1 MATMTEQNKMRR
13 KMADTIRFLAADM
26 VQQANSGHPGAPMG
40 LADIAVV
47 LGEHLSHNPKNPKW
61 LNRDRL
67 VFSGGHGTGLIYS
80 LLHLWGYDVSLEDL
94 KNFRQLDSKTPGH
107 PEYGHTDGIEITT
120 GPLGQGIANAVGF
133 AMAEAYT
140 KNQVNSDTCDLID
153 HKVYCLCGDGDLQEG
168 ISYEAC
174 ALAGHLELKDLILIY
189 DSNEITIEGD
199 TSIAWSEDVAKRF
212 EAQNWQVL
220 KINGHCYDEI
230 DKALAEAK
238 DASKP
243 TVIIANTIIGKGAE
257 GLEGSHTTHGAP
269 LGEEVI
275 KASKAKAGFDPEA
288 RFAIPEDALIRF
300 RCALEQGELAE
311 KEWIHRQKEAPLI
324 EQNHAL
330 ERLQNPDFSAIDYPD
345 FSGADGFATR
355 DANGQILNAI
365 AKTLPGFIGGS
376 ADLAPSNKT
385 TLKEMG
391 DFPKG
396 KNIHFGIREHAM
408 AAITNAMAL
417 YGTVIPFNATFF
429 VFSDYQ
435 KPSARIAAL
444 TGIRN
449 FFVWT
454 HDSIGV
460 GEDGP
465 THEPIEQ
472 LSQFRALP
480 NFYVWRP
487 ADATE
492 NVEAWK
498 TALQMQAPSAFVLS
512 RQKLKTLKPERD
524 FGEVSRGAYIV
535 KKRDNATLTIMA
547 SGSEL
552 MPSLQAGC
560 FLEQM
565 GIPANIVSVPC
576 LDLFNEQDADYR
588 KAVIDPSTKVL
599 AVEAA
604 TATEYYRYADEVLG
618 MESFGASAPAG
629 ELFKKFGFTI
639 KGIKQRAC
647 ALMGVENK
655 RITIEK
661 LGEA

>member
-1 MATMTEQNKMRR
+1 MSMTEQNTMRR
-13 KMADTIRFLAADM
+13 KMANTIRFLAADM
-26 VQQANSGHPGAPMG
+26 VQKANSGHPGAPMG

-47 LGEHLSHNPKNPKW
+47 LSEHLSHNPKNPKW

-67 VFSGGHGTGLIYS
+67 VFSGGHATGLIYS
-80 LLHLWGYDVSLEDL
+80 LLHLWGYDVSLDDL

-133 AMAEAYT
+133 AMAGAYT
-140 KNQVNSDTCDLID
+140 ANQVNSETCELID

-174 ALAGHLELKDLILIY
+174 ALAGHLGLKDMVLIY
-189 DSNEITIEGD
+189 DSNCITIEGD

-212 EAQNWQVL
+212 EAQNWDVK
-220 KINGHCYDEI
+220 KINGHCYDAIE
-230 DKALAEAK
+230 KVLEEVKTATR
-238 DASKP
+238 P
-243 TVIIANTIIGKGAE
+243 TIIIANTIIGKGACE
-257 GLEGSHTTHGAP
+257 LEGTHHTHGAP
-269 LGEEVI
+269 LGDKIIAE
-275 KASKAKAGFDPEA
+275 SKEKEGFNPDET
-288 RFAIPEDALIRF
+288 FQIPEDVLLRF
-300 RCALEQGELAE
+300 RCALEEGELSE

-324 EQNHAL
+324 EQNEAL
-330 ERLQNPDFSAIDYPD
+330 ERLLNPDFSAIEYPD
-345 FSGADGFATR
+345 FSNDSAVATR
-355 DANGQILNAI
+355 DSNGLILNAI
-365 AKTLPGFIGGS
+365 AKAIPSFIGGS

-385 TLKEMG
+385 ELKDMG

-396 KNIHFGIREHAM
+396 KNIHFGIREHSM

-417 YGTVIPFNATFF
+417 YGTTTPFNATFF
-429 VFSDYQ
+429 VFSDYL

-444 TGIRN
+444 TSIQN

-465 THEPIEQ
+465 THEPIEHI
-472 LSQFRALP
+472 SQFRALP

-498 TALQMQAPSAFVLS
+498 TALTMKAPHGFVLS
-512 RQKLKTLKPERD
+512 RQKLKTLKPKRD
-524 FGEVSRGAYIV
+524 FGEVSKGAYIV
-535 KKRDNATLTIMA
+535 KKRKDANFTLMA

-552 MPSLQAGC
+552 MPCLKAAC
-560 FLEQM
+560 YLAPL
-565 GIPANIVSVPC
+565 GIRANVVSVPC
-576 LDLFNEQDADYR
+576 LDLFNEQDAEY
-588 KAVIDPSTKVL
+588 KATVVDPSTKVL

-604 TATEYYRYADEVLG
+604 TATEFYRYADDVLG
-618 MESFGASAPAG
+618 MESFGASAPADL
-629 ELFKKFGFTI
+629 LFEKFGFTRE
-639 KGIKQRAC
+639 GIMKRAC
-647 ALMGVENK
+647 KLMDVEY
-655 RITIEK
+655 REVD
-661 LGEA
+661 LGECEV